1 METKKQGI
9 SIQSQHGFVNIQFH
23 KFFQGLTDVDDPDSK
38 YITTITGPDGSI
50 TRIITDSRGSVGSY
64 ANRLQSAIYL
74 VLENN
79 PMWADVI
86 HAMKDAQDNRQ
97 ETALDEAQT
106 AYLWDK
112 SEPRYWVTVIISEF
126 DGYQNVD
133 FHLFHTEM
141 SNEELAPLVVLV
153 PGRSIDDVAHWY
165 TRSVIE
171 QTFSKDE
178 VRQLHAYFSQFHDMR
193 LKAKRAH
200 PPDNHSIGYGAY
212 PVGGHGN
219 DFYTFCEVPGY
230 SLPFKVWGYFDLRN
244 RDPEPR
250 PEFEPIS
257 DDDLPF

>member
-1 METKKQGI
+1 METKRQGI
-9 SIQSQHGFVNIQFH
+9 SIQSQHGFVNIEFH
-23 KFFQGLTDVDDPDSK
+23 EFFQGLTDVDHPDSK

-50 TRIITDSRGSVGSY
+50 AHIITDSRGSVGSY

-141 SNEELAPLVVLV
+141 SNEELARLVVLA

-165 TRSVIE
+165 TASAIE
-171 QTFSKDE
+171 QTFSKAE
-178 VRQLHAYFSQFHDMR
+178 VKQLYAYFKQWGNVR
-193 LKAKRAH
+193 LKAHRAS
-200 PPDNHSIGYGAY
+200 PPTNDSMGYGAY
-212 PVGGHGN
+212 PVGGGN
-219 DFYTFCEVPGY
+219 DFYAFSEVPGY
-230 SLPFKVWGYFDLRN
+230 SLPFKVWGYFDLRHRGVN
-244 RDPEPR
+244 YDRQ
-250 PEFEPIS
+250 
-257 DDDLPF
+257 